1 MSTIG
6 FIDGMTTALIAEAN
20 YLLQNTFTKKG
31 YLKIITTKSK
41 YELRRTYASL
51 AGSMRC
57 FSAISLAVVIAD
69 SV

>member
-31 YLKIITTKSK
+31 VSQDYYDEVK
-41 YELRRTYASL
+41 
-51 AGSMRC
+51 
-57 FSAISLAVVIAD
+57 V
-69 SV
+69 